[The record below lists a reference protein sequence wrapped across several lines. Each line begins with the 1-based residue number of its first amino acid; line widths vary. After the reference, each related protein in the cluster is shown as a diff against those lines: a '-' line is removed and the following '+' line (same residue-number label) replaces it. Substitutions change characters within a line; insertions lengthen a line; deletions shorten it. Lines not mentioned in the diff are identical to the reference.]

1 MFDFLKKIKSWFVD
15 EAEAIQAPTAPYK
28 IETPVNTQITD
39 AVTVKPAA
47 VKLRQ
52 PGTPKQGARKPAQ
65 GKKPQGAKPAGQKP
79 ATQKKPAQPKPQGG
93 QKPAGNKPRGR
104 RPKAKPATPQQ

>member
-1 MFDFLKKIKSWFVD
+1 MFEFLKKVKSWFVD

-28 IETPVNTQITD
+28 VEAPVNTQITD
-39 AVTVKPAA
+39 AVTTRPAA

-52 PGTPKQGARKPAQ
+52 PGTPKQGAKKPAQ
-65 GKKPQGAKPAGQKP
+65 GRKPQGQKP
-79 ATQKKPAQPKPQGG
+79 AGQKKPAQPKPQSG